1 MKEGLE
7 LEKVKVLPSPLSPIM
22 NRLITRSANWAP
34 QSFGITSEIKV
45 DLSLFRLE
53 TNLIDLPRILKT
65 QRRGEE
71 GSGIHGRNHLN
82 PGPKDPLGYADF
94 HSKRK
99 SAQKAPRSAG
109 LQMGEYDHR

>member
-45 DLSLFRLE
+45 DLSLFRLK
-53 TNLIDLPRILKT
+53 TNLIDLPRILEAKGS
-65 QRRGEE
+65 GEE
-71 GSGIHGRNHLN
+71 GSGIHARNHLN
-82 PGPKDPLGYADF
+82 PGPKYPSGYDDF
-94 HSKRK
+94 HTWTLTNCNGQSLT
-99 SAQKAPRSAG
+99 
-109 LQMGEYDHR
+109 LQR